1 MTIIKIDNLI
11 RFDFTAADLIEH
23 ENGRRYLAASPPH
36 RLVIV
41 VYPGIDG
48 PIPDCL
54 IGNFDCSLGEHSA
67 HAPVGYTLPQFAGQ
81 PHSKITIRSRV
92 DNQPHDMTWQDVLDG
107 CPSKYKP
114 ENETDWRGIQ
124 HSTWTYPLV
133 LPEHLKQPLIDYA
146 ARRAISIDVAIWKM
160 IMGSDI

>member
-1 MTIIKIDNLI
+1 MTIVKIDNLI

-92 DNQPHDMTWQDVLDG
+92 DNQPHDMTWQEVLDG
-107 CPSKYKP
+107 CPVES
-114 ENETDWRGIQ
+114 ENETDWRKLDGVVAPRIA
-124 HSTWTYPLV
+124 
-133 LPEHLKQPLIDYA
+133 LPTILHDRLKDYA
-146 ARRAISIDVAIWKM
+146 ATSPSIRRY
-160 IMGSDI
+160 GR

>member
-1 MTIIKIDNLI
+1 MTIIKIDKLI
-11 RFDFTAADLIEH
+11 DFDFTAADLIDYD
-23 ENGRRYLAASPPH
+23 NGRRYLAASPPH

-41 VYPGIDG
+41 VYPEIDG

-114 ENETDWRGIQ
+114 ENETYWRGIQ

>member
-1 MTIIKIDNLI
+1 MTIVKIDNLI

-54 IGNFDCSLGEHSA
+54 IGNFDCSLGDHGPFAS
-67 HAPVGYTLPQFAGQ
+67 VGYTLPEYAGQ
-81 PHSKITIRSRV
+81 HHSKITVRSRA
-92 DNQPHDMTWQDVLDG
+92 DNQPHDLTWQEVLDG
-107 CPSKYKP
+107 CPITA
-114 ENETDWRGIQ
+114 ENETDWQKLDGVVAPRIA
-124 HSTWTYPLV
+124 
-133 LPEHLKQPLIDYA
+133 LPTILHDRLKDYA
-146 ARRAISIDVAIWKM
+146 ARRNITIDVAIWQM
-160 IMGSDI
+160 IVGEII